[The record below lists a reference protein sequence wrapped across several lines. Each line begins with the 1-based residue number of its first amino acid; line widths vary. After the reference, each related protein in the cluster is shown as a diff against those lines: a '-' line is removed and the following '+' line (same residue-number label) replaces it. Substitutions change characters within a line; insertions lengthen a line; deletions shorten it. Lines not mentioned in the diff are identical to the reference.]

1 MLMYQIACPIIFKQ
15 TLKPTLWSITVG
27 LDEVD
32 APIGQTEPGQFFLV
46 QCADPF
52 STYLRRAIFPVNI
65 LPDLGQNSNQPSSG
79 LQFLFS
85 AVDLADPGLAWFIS
99 RNVGETVDLLGPF
112 GQGFPQPR
120 QRGNLLLVG
129 SGPAIGPLLF
139 LLHKA
144 VRQKTNVVLALEAA
158 RALDLYPSQTL
169 PPAVELH
176 LATRDGS
183 LGHRGSIFD
192 HLADLTRWADMLCA
206 VGSSTFY
213 RQLKN
218 HLRQTR
224 LHLSSDLAHVLAF
237 DLPIHIC
244 GTGICTLCTMPTTE
258 GLKLACQDGPVFSLA
273 TLFPEAPL

>member
-1 MLMYQIACPIIFKQ
+1 MYQIVCPIISKQ

-27 LDEVD
+27 LGETGI
-32 APIGQTEPGQFFLV
+32 PLRQTQPGQFFLV

-52 STYLRRAIFPVNI
+52 STYLRRAIFPINI
-65 LPDLGQNSNQPSSG
+65 LTDSEQNSNNSPSG

-85 AVDLADPGLAWFIS
+85 ATDLADPGLAWLIS

-120 QRGNLLLVG
+120 QEGHLLLIG
-129 SGPAIGPLLF
+129 SGSAIGPLLF
-139 LLHKA
+139 LLHEA
-144 VRQKTNVVLALEAA
+144 VQHKTSVVLALEAA
-158 RALDLYPSQTL
+158 RALDLYPTQTL

-176 LATRDGS
+176 IATMDGS
-183 LGHRGSIFD
+183 LGYRGSIFD

-206 VGSSTFY
+206 VGSSNFY
-213 RQLKN
+213 RQLKQ
-218 HLRQTR
+218 HLQQTR
-224 LHLSSDLAHVLAF
+224 FHLSDDFAHVLTF
-237 DLPIHIC
+237 GMPIHIC
-244 GTGICTLCTMPTTE
+244 GVGICTLCTVPTTE